1 MTTATIEGIRTLSY
15 IPAQGRRFLSVNL
28 ALVDLKEVSTLATEM
43 DFKLELVQIPSKSGV
58 QVHALLWE
66 GAIGDTPSDLDD
78 RVDTLAD
85 RINPDAIRYAAGGWT
100 HRAA

>member
-1 MTTATIEGIRTLSY
+1 MTTAPIEGIRTLSY
-15 IPAQGRRFLSVNL
+15 IPVQGQRFLSVNL
-28 ALVDLKEVSTLATEM
+28 ALVDLKEIGALAT
-43 DFKLELVQIPSKSGV
+43 DLGFKLELVQIPSKSGI

-66 GAIGDTPSDLDD
+66 GAMTETPTDLDD

-85 RINPDAIRYAAGGWT
+85 RVNPDAIRYAAGGWT